1 MIAAL
6 PRGGTGMSKLTKTL
20 ADNWIWWV
28 VPIVLFLVVVA
39 WFAWKSSQAPSE
51 AFDYRYN

>member
-1 MIAAL
+1 
-6 PRGGTGMSKLTKTL
+6 MSKLTKTL

-28 VPIVLFLVVVA
+28 VPIVLFLAVVA
-39 WFAWKSSQAPSE
+39 YFAWKSSQAPSE